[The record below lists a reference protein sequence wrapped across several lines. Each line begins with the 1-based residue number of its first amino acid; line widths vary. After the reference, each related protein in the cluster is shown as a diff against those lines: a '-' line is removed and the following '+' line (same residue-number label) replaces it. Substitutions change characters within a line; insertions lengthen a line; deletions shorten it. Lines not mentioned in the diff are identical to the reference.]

1 MRPLLCHL
9 SYAAEIALTRKTLCY
24 NPAERTTNSND
35 SRDASQ
41 DGNRPEV
48 PLMAWLS
55 NRPWRDDAENSLLA
69 EDDAGIDEEETEDDD
84 DDEDDDDLDDLDD
97 EDDDDDDEDDD
108 LDDDEVEAEGDTV
121 DEEEEDEDLAN
132 EEDE

>member
-84 DDEDDDDLDDLDD
+84 DEDDDDLDDLDD
-97 EDDDDDDEDDD
+97 DDDDDDDEDDD

-121 DEEEEDEDLAN
+121 DEEEEDEDLAD